1 MKKEQWQNAF
11 PDPTEQYHRKVNAA
25 LASLPQE
32 KERSFMK
39 LNKKI
44 AVPVVAMLMVFALGT
59 GLIATGTIETLFSS
73 GGGKAE
79 YTEVP
84 TNEELEKDL
93 GYIPVIPDTLAGEY
107 SFKEADIGKTTGE
120 DENGNVLL
128 KQKFI
133 SCSYTNGTDELDL
146 YIEEDSN
153 LLDESG
159 VVVGNFEGIDI
170 RYQQNM
176 YKRVPAG
183 YEMTEQDLIDKE
195 NGTYIF
201 SEGETEEVFTEAVT
215 HVTWIENGIRYG
227 IMAIDTG
234 LTKEQLINAAKDVI
248 IQ

>member
-1 MKKEQWQNAF
+1 MNQKQWQNAF
-11 PDPTEQYHRKVNAA
+11 PDPTVQYHRKVNAA

-32 KERSFMK
+32 KERFFMK
-39 LNKKI
+39 LNKKV

-59 GLIATGTIETLFSS
+59 GLIATGTIETLFAS

-84 TNEELEKDL
+84 TNEDLEKDL
-93 GYIPVIPDTLAGEY
+93 GYVPVIPDTLAGEY
-107 SFKEADIGKTTGE
+107 SFKEADIGKTRGE

-133 SCSYTNGTDELDL
+133 SCFYTNGTDELDL
-146 YIEEDSN
+146 YIEENSN
-153 LLDESG
+153 LLAESG
-159 VVVGNFEGIDI
+159 EVAENFEGVDI
-170 RYQQNM
+170 RYQQNN

-195 NGTYIF
+195 NGTYLF
-201 SEGETEEVFTEAVT
+201 SEGGTEEVFTEVVT
-215 HVTWIENGIRYG
+215 HVTWIEDGICYG
-227 IMAIDTG
+227 IMGRDTN
-234 LTKEQLINAAKDVI
+234 LTKDQLIQAAKDII